1 MVSGFS
7 QLFVGKLV
15 SNGKPQP
22 LERGSKKLH
31 WPGRPSL
38 WCLLVWLPDVW
49 CTLAARTKKKNAT
62 TNAQAQG
69 AALGKRVVFSK
80 WLCLFFTPNPGEMIQ
95 FDSYFFK
102 GVGWNHQLESLEQ
115 FQKKNCLNGWIT
127 ALVFGCKCFNLA
139 LMMWKC
145 LSLAEWQSCT
155 RDILGKESLSR
166 FPVSIYMMYSTKNIL
181 TYWYAAVSCDYCVY
195 WKKLSNDFRGHCE
208 ETEQWKWSGKK
219 HVPTVRT
226 LDRRSVNTTDNV
238 WWRYTCWYISWHM
251 ILWYYTIL

>member
-1 MVSGFS
+1 MMVSGFS

-49 CTLAARTKKKNAT
+49 CTLAARTKKKTPQQTPKPKELHLAKGWCFQNDC
-62 TNAQAQG
+62 
-69 AALGKRVVFSK
+69 VYFSPPWGDDPI
-80 WLCLFFTPNPGEMIQ
+80 WLIFFQ
-95 FDSYFFK
+95 R
-102 GVGWNHQLESLEQ
+102 GWLKPPTRKPRTVSE
-115 FQKKNCLNGWIT
+115 KNCLNGWIT

-181 TYWYAAVSCDYCVY
+181 TYWYAALSCDYCVY

>member
-1 MVSGFS
+1 MMVSGFS

-49 CTLAARTKKKNAT
+49 CTLAARTKKKRHN
-62 TNAQAQG
+62 
-69 AALGKRVVFSK
+69 KRPSPRSCTWQKGGGFKMIVFIFHPEPWGDDPI
-80 WLCLFFTPNPGEMIQ
+80 WLIFFQ
-95 FDSYFFK
+95 R
-102 GVGWNHQLESLEQ
+102 GWLKPPTRKPRTVEE
-115 FQKKNCLNGWIT
+115 KNCLNGWIT

-208 ETEQWKWSGKK
+208 ETEQCKWSGKK
-219 HVPTVRT
+219 TCS
-226 LDRRSVNTTDNV
+226 DCENTWQKIGKHN
-238 WWRYTCWYISWHM
+238 R
-251 ILWYYTIL
+251 